1 MIGIRSFQR
10 KPLFEMSLRWASISS
25 ELTPNP
31 DATMFWINQK
41 ADILGPNARTI
52 SFKDRYS
59 CSISPI
65 AGALFKVN
73 GVSSVMLGSNYI
85 TVTKKPDFDWQVVKP
100 SIELV
105 LSQFIDSGI
114 PLVRP
119 DAIERIEAPSTDS
132 SKPTETSGADSVEDQ
147 IKRLIAE
154 RVQPFVQQDGGDI
167 EFVSFDE
174 KSGVVYV
181 HMQGA
186 CKGCPKSMITLK
198 LGIERMLKHYVPD
211 VVGVI
216 DVGSTSDSGTPDNE
230 KSKEFGP

>member
-1 MIGIRSFQR
+1 M
-10 KPLFEMSLRWASISS
+10 
-25 ELTPNP
+25 
-31 DATMFWINQK
+31 
-41 ADILGPNARTI
+41 
-52 SFKDRYS
+52 
-59 CSISPI
+59 
-65 AGALFKVN
+65 
-73 GVSSVMLGSNYI
+73 SSVMLGSNYI

-119 DAIERIEAPSTDS
+119 DAIERVEVPSTES
-132 SKPTETSGADSVEDQ
+132 TKSTTQASETESTEEA
-147 IKRLIAE
+147 IKRLITE

-216 DVGSTSDSGTPDNE
+216 DVGSTSDSTDSE